1 VLQHEIP
8 PPQLLAWNASQ
19 PMLAIGHSSSGAV
32 LLYNCAS
39 AATAGSS
46 APGSIQR
53 PQHVLV
59 HQLQQQVSSVAW
71 RPVHS
76 SMLAVGCAGGV
87 AMWNLGKLPLS
98 TAAMSRGSD
107 GATNAAAAWT
117 TFLSFR
123 ANCRCG
129 VPETCT
135 AQAAARMALSRQQQ
149 SLPALFSACQQLQKL
164 HVAFH
169 RTCAQVCWFSTIV
182 LTHERQAAVLRVTRA
197 AHSAHIRVM
206 SAPAAA
212 VSLSCYSIMRQ
223 LLLLSSSVAMP
234 CLCCRPVLLL
244 LLVVQGVVFGLEP

>member
-1 VLQHEIP
+1 MLQHEIP

-19 PMLAIGHSSSGAV
+19 PMLGVGHSSSGAV

-46 APGSIQR
+46 APSSIQR

-76 SMLAVGCAGGV
+76 SMLAVGCTGGV

-129 VPETCT
+129 VLQNGT
-135 AQAAARMALSRQQQ
+135 AQATVTIACLVCKEVSSCAGCAQHSTGRGHRSACS
-149 SLPALFSACQQLQKL
+149 SSLFSHKL
-164 HVAFH
+164 A
-169 RTCAQVCWFSTIV
+169 
-182 LTHERQAAVLRVTRA
+182 
-197 AHSAHIRVM
+197 
-206 SAPAAA
+206 
-212 VSLSCYSIMRQ
+212 
-223 LLLLSSSVAMP
+223 SSSAACVMRCAISPKP
-234 CLCCRPVLLL
+234 CHVCPNSC
-244 LLVVQGVVFGLEP
+244 